1 MARKIVITGATGTI
15 GSKLLDELAV
25 DERAGQIELW
35 ASVRSAPKASAAF
48 RRAVSSACGSTMR
61 HAIPSVPPLRA
72 THALFLLRP
81 YGMEAFIQSKQLI
94 DVAHQ
99 AGVTH
104 IVHVSAH
111 GAPWAATIGWIHLI
125 DAYIAQSGI
134 SYTLLRPA
142 FFMDNLLA
150 VTNPEARTVT
160 HFFGTG
166 PVGWI
171 AAVDIARVAAAVIR
185 HPGEHA
191 GRTYPLATESRSMTD
206 VAALLRDVTGEPYQ
220 FVPAAADERAVAALV
235 ARGRG
240 EYFSRMFIEYMRA
253 IAAGEVSEAAQTFQN
268 VSLITGR
275 PATTWREFIETRA
288 ESFRQHTPA

>member
-25 DERAGQIELW
+25 DERAGRIELW
-35 ASVRSAPKASAAF
+35 ASVRSAESERSLSVRGFRCVQFDYASRHTFRAATE
-48 RRAVSSACGSTMR
+48 G
-61 HAIPSVPPLRA
+61 

-94 DVAHQ
+94 DAARE
-99 AGVTH
+99 AGVAH

-150 VTNPEARTVT
+150 VTDPEARTVT

-185 HPGEHA
+185 RPGEHA

-206 VAALLRDVTGEPYQ
+206 LAELLRDVTGVPYQ
-220 FVPAAADERAVAALV
+220 FVPASADERAVAAFV
-235 ARGRG
+235 AHGRG

-268 VSLITGR
+268 VPLITGH

-288 ESFRQHTPA
+288 ESFRHHTPA